1 MTDKPDSGDRGDG
14 APRTAANPFLSTR
27 EQAEDTTVVGQ
38 QRNKVWWETKPMT
51 YADWEAE
58 ERLPESPEALT
69 EIEDMI
75 LRQSPFLRGE
85 MDWQQFDGLKVL
97 DIGCGSGALATRIA
111 KHGAHVTAVD
121 LTQTAVDLTR
131 KNAASQGLDVDV
143 IRCDVEK
150 LPLESDSFDFV
161 FSWGVLHHTE
171 TFENALEQVHRVL
184 RPGGKSLIMVY
195 YRNSLVYYLLG
206 LYWLVFKG
214 YLFRGYT
221 IHGVQDLYTD
231 GYFHRYFS
239 RREMADCLTGAKL
252 RPTGFVVTQYEKKI
266 LPGIPNCLDRYLKPK
281 FGMCLVAQFEKPLEK
296 PLNP

>member
-1 MTDKPDSGDRGDG
+1 VTDRAGGGDHGDD
-14 APRTAANPFLSTR
+14 APKSANNPFLSTR
-27 EQAEDTTVVGQ
+27 EQAEGRTVVGQ
-38 QRNKVWWETKPMT
+38 QRNRLWWETKPMT
-51 YADWEAE
+51 YADWEADD
-58 ERLPESPEALT
+58 RLPQSHAQLT

-75 LRQSPFLRGE
+75 IGQSPFLRNE
-85 MDWQQFDGLKVL
+85 MNWEQFDGLDVL

-131 KNAASQGLDVDV
+131 NNAEAQGLDVDV

-150 LPLESDSFDFV
+150 LPIESDRFDFV

-184 RPGGKSLIMVY
+184 KPGGRSLIMVY

-214 YLFRGYT
+214 YLFRGYG

-239 RREMADCLTGAKL
+239 KKEMEDCLVKANL
-252 RPTGFVVTQYEKKI
+252 RPTEFGITQYEKKI
-266 LPGIPNCLDRYLKPK
+266 LPCIPNRLDRYLKRK
-281 FGMCLVAQFEKPLEK
+281 FGMCLVAQFEKPVS
-296 PLNP
+296 P

>member
-1 MTDKPDSGDRGDG
+1 MTDKADGGDRGDH
-14 APRTAANPFLSTR
+14 APRSAANPFLSTR
-27 EQAEDTTVVGQ
+27 EQAEDRTVIGQ
-38 QRNKVWWETKPMT
+38 QRNRLWWETKPMT

-58 ERLPESPEALT
+58 DRLPQSRAELT

-75 LRQSPFLRGE
+75 IGQSPFLRNQ
-85 MDWQQFDGLKVL
+85 MDWHQFDGLDVL
-97 DIGCGSGALATRIA
+97 DIGCGSGALATRLA
-111 KHGAHVTAVD
+111 RHGAHVTAVD

-131 KNAASQGLDVDV
+131 NNADAQGLDVDV
-143 IRCDVEK
+143 IRCDVEM
-150 LPLESDSFDFV
+150 LPIESDRFDFV

-184 RPGGKSLIMVY
+184 KPGGRSLIMVY

-231 GYFHRYFS
+231 GYYHRYFS
-239 RREMADCLTGAKL
+239 KKEMADCLLNTKL
-252 RPTGFVVTQYEKKI
+252 RPTEFGITQYEKKI
-266 LPGIPNCLDRYLKPK
+266 LPCIPNWLDRYLKRK
-281 FGMCLVAQFEKPLEK
+281 FGMCLVAQFEKPVS
-296 PLNP
+296 P